1 MKDDNVGLEFRT
13 KIFDIC
19 NELFAKNQKITTR
32 YILSLVPDVKSLAT
46 AQKYVKLWR
55 EEIDAKQK
63 SMMDMLGFSEAFTKT
78 FSEEIARHTA
88 AAELHFKKVYE
99 SEKERSE
106 ELLSDLNEIESSY
119 LRQQAVEAQLRE
131 SNEDL
136 KRQLILANN
145 TSTESINLLEE
156 EVEMLKGEIDKSR
169 NLNEELRINIATQK
183 LIADSAITDSDKAK
197 GKVTGLSESLEALT
211 AENTELKS
219 TVSVLETK
227 LSSRIE
233 RFEELQS
240 TLTEQRNDTGV
251 MRQQL
256 VELHNSNSAAAAI
269 NVELRTEL
277 ASSQQSQKNLERLN
291 AQMESSISSSMKRI
305 EEYEITVLELKRS
318 LEKNSDQ

>member
-1 MKDDNVGLEFRT
+1 
-13 KIFDIC
+13 
-19 NELFAKNQKITTR
+19 
-32 YILSLVPDVKSLAT
+32 
-46 AQKYVKLWR
+46 
-55 EEIDAKQK
+55 
-63 SMMDMLGFSEAFTKT
+63 
-78 FSEEIARHTA
+78 
-88 AAELHFKKVYE
+88 
-99 SEKERSE
+99 
-106 ELLSDLNEIESSY
+106 
-119 LRQQAVEAQLRE
+119 
-131 SNEDL
+131 
-136 KRQLILANN
+136 
-145 TSTESINLLEE
+145 
-156 EVEMLKGEIDKSR
+156 
-169 NLNEELRINIATQK
+169 
-183 LIADSAITDSDKAK
+183 
-197 GKVTGLSESLEALT
+197 LSESLEALT

-318 LEKNSDQ
+318 LEKNSHQ